1 MRAPDFWRTDNG
13 IARLLEPAG
22 LIYAAVTARRI
33 ARTVPYKAAKPVIC
47 VGNLTA
53 GGTGKT
59 PVATFIAARLKDQ
72 GRTPGILLRGYGGS
86 LKGPVKVDA
95 HSHTADEVGDEALL
109 HARICPTWIGGE
121 RARTAPLAI
130 QAGADVLVM
139 DDGHQH
145 PGLAKDLSLVV
156 VNGRLGFGNGRIIP
170 AGPLREDPARALTRA
185 DAVLIMGDDMASVA
199 DRIISLAPRGLPI
212 LTARLE
218 PDETGAKLAAKRVFA
233 FAGIARPEKF
243 FASLRASGCEVA
255 GTRVFPDHHQFRTS
269 DLAALRIAARDAG
282 AILVTTEK
290 DYVRLSAEEA
300 AAIQVLAVRAAW
312 RDEDSVAALL
322 APLEAKAGHGRV

>member
-121 RARTAPLAI
+121 RARTAPHAI

-156 VNGRLGFGNGRIIP
+156 VNGRLGFVNGRIIP
-170 AGPLREDPARALTRA
+170 AGPLREPVTTGLARA
-185 DAVLIMGDDMASVA
+185 DAVVLMGEDSHG
-199 DRIISLAPRGLPI
+199 LAPRLAEWLPV
-212 LTARLE
+212 LRARLAPGPE
-218 PDETGAKLAAKRVFA
+218 WQTLRGQRVVG
-233 FAGIARPEKF
+233 FAGIGDPEKF
-243 FASLRASGCEVA
+243 FN
-255 GTRVFPDHHQFRTS
+255 
-269 DLAALRIAARDAG
+269 ALVEAG
-282 AILVTTEK
+282 AQVVGFHPFSDHAGYGPADIQPLLDQAYNAEALPVTTAK
-290 DYVRLSAEEA
+290 DAVRLDPDQRQQVNVLTVTAGWEDVSA
-300 AAIQVLAVRAAW
+300 L
-312 RDEDSVAALL
+312 DALL
-322 APLEAKAGHGRV
+322 DKALLRGG